1 MEVIF
6 LRGNDTYI
14 GGDPDKLLSLSK
26 EISRRSWG
34 GVSVN
39 HSEVPNALKVD
50 ELNGGNIRVLTLPTN
65 VENEDELFS

>member
-1 MEVIF
+1 MI
-6 LRGNDTYI
+6 LTS
-14 GGDPDKLLSLSK
+14 GGSRQTSLTLKGDIKEKLG
-26 EISRRSWG
+26 W

-50 ELNGGNIRVLTLPTN
+50 ELNGGNMRVLTLPTN

>member
-1 MEVIF
+1 MILTSGGIQTNFSHSQRRYQGEV
-6 LRGNDTYI
+6 G
-14 GGDPDKLLSLSK
+14 
-26 EISRRSWG
+26 G

-50 ELNGGNIRVLTLPTN
+50 ELNGGNMRVLTLPTN